1 VAREYVRPPCYARG
15 NCFPGPYDVDLLN
28 NVVLGLSVDLTVI
41 MMTHCMAIM
50 YHWGGAMSQTAESS
64 AHIHGMEGRIK
75 ELEG

>member
-1 VAREYVRPPCYARG
+1 
-15 NCFPGPYDVDLLN
+15 
-28 NVVLGLSVDLTVI
+28 VVLGLSVDLTVI